1 MLIFAS
7 ICFARFA
14 NENSK
19 STMQT
24 CVLLNIFTL
33 LLKRIQV
40 MKNVNKDLSTDFL
53 FFSWIILKIN
63 CLQEKFISKSFI
75 SKIPPKLRYLRPINP
90 SLTGGGV
97 QILPPPPSILCSGAL
112 NIDLR
117 GTRLW
122 QNSYF
127 KIRVSFWTWGSKIE
141 NSKVIQT
148 F

>member
-1 MLIFAS
+1 
-7 ICFARFA
+7 
-14 NENSK
+14 
-19 STMQT
+19 
-24 CVLLNIFTL
+24 
-33 LLKRIQV
+33 
-40 MKNVNKDLSTDFL
+40 MKNVNKDLSTDFG

-122 QNSYF
+122 
-127 KIRVSFWTWGSKIE
+127 
-141 NSKVIQT
+141 
-148 F
+148 